1 MFGLYCADP
10 VCTVVHCISE
20 SLYSKNLS
28 GIHVLQYITETLQLK
43 LAYFQIGHY
52 MLAGNKGPT
61 LHTQSFSHILSKR
74 AELESQ
80 CPLDGLYSRWPD
92 FIFRTQEQHMA
103 TMGIVRTTDYGH
115 PMKA

>member
-1 MFGLYCADP
+1 
-10 VCTVVHCISE
+10 
-20 SLYSKNLS
+20 
-28 GIHVLQYITETLQLK
+28 
-43 LAYFQIGHY
+43 

-103 TMGIVRTTDYGH
+103 TMGIVRIRRPVPSTDQALPSCFYFRSS
-115 PMKA
+115 

>member
-1 MFGLYCADP
+1 
-10 VCTVVHCISE
+10 
-20 SLYSKNLS
+20 
-28 GIHVLQYITETLQLK
+28 
-43 LAYFQIGHY
+43 

-103 TMGIVRTTDYGH
+103 TMGIRKGQLISKGH
-115 PMKA
+115 FGVFKSTKKPTNFV

>member
-1 MFGLYCADP
+1 
-10 VCTVVHCISE
+10 
-20 SLYSKNLS
+20 
-28 GIHVLQYITETLQLK
+28 
-43 LAYFQIGHY
+43 

-92 FIFRTQEQHMA
+92 SIFRTQEQHMA
-103 TMGIVRTTDYGH
+103 TMGIVRMYFEMTFSSQYF
-115 PMKA
+115 